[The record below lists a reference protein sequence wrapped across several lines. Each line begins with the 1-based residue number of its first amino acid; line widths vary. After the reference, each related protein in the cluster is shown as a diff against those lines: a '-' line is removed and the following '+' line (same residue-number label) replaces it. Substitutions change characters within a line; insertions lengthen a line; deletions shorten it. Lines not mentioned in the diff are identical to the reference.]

1 MVEDRGVPDVM
12 FGGTGEDQFT
22 TVPNSLIRK
31 EPNMTYTALG
41 LLTTLMSNANGKWRS
56 NNQILVKRKKI
67 TKYNLNKTLT
77 ELTELGYLKRI
88 FYRGKGGRVMGS
100 LWCYTWVS
108 GHFDEE
114 AICSRLSK
122 YGMEI
127 HDSVNNP
134 MVDFPANRDSEG
146 GETVQRKT
154 GTRNTGTRKTG
165 TRYLAPNKTN
175 SNKTKR
181 KKKNRRGQA
190 APSPTKNKSLKG
202 SDPRHQKVVDHFFRR
217 YKKIHGVDLV
227 CDSSD
232 FSQLKKLLKQ
242 VPEAKASFL
251 CQTIHRFLD
260 SPDPFHQKQGHPLRY
275 WASNFNAFTTP
286 DKIESS
292 KSPNERVK
300 DLVKSMAVPKLKEL
314 VYRTECIAGRDSVHP
329 FLDLF
334 EFVTNTQ
341 SKNLDYENPDGLWSK
356 LGTGSLLLVEQY
368 LDWIEEQ
375 DWIGS
380 CSPAMFKSDSKLFLR
395 FKQEWAKGEVMGRDP
410 LTGKEVK

>member
-1 MVEDRGVPDVM
+1 MVEDQGVPDVM

-31 EPNMTYTALG
+31 EPDMTYTALG

-56 NNQILVKRKKI
+56 NNRILAKRKKI
-67 TKYNLNKTLT
+67 TRYSLNKTLT
-77 ELTELGYLKRI
+77 ELTELGYLKRV

-100 LWCYTWVS
+100 LWCYTWVPRT
-108 GHFDEE
+108 FDEE

-127 HDSVNNP
+127 HNNVNNL
-134 MVDFPANRDSEG
+134 MVDFPTNRDSKG

-154 GTRNTGTRKTG
+154 GTRNTGTR
-165 TRYLAPNKTN
+165 YLDTNKTN
-175 SNKTKR
+175 TNKTNR
-181 KKKNRRGQA
+181 NKKNQRGQA
-190 APSPTKNKSLKG
+190 APSSTKNKSSKG
-202 SDPRHQKVVDHFFRR
+202 ADPRHQRVVDHFFRK
-217 YKKIHGVDLV
+217 YKEAHGVDLV
-227 CDSSD
+227 CDDSD
-232 FSQLKKLLKQ
+232 FRQLKKLLKQ
-242 VPEAKASFL
+242 VPEAKTSFL
-251 CQTIHRFLD
+251 CQTIHKFLD

-275 WASNFNAFTTP
+275 WASNFNAFTAP

-300 DLVKSMAVPKLKEL
+300 ELVQAMVVPKLRKL

-375 DWIGS
+375 DWIDQPS
-380 CSPAMFKSDSKLFLR
+380 ASMFQPGSKLFLR